1 MRRIGLF
8 IFLQLAIVSA
18 ADAQANTISTYAG
31 GGTNSTTATSAH
43 LPQPYKALRDNSGNT
58 YVSVPSL
65 GIVYK
70 VNGSGTISI
79 YAGTG
84 ILGFSNDGK
93 AATSAALGYP
103 TGMALDSSGNLYIAD
118 STNNRIRKV
127 TASTGIITTV
137 AGSGDE
143 YNGAGFF
150 GGYSGDNGAA
160 TDALLNGPTDV
171 AVDAS
176 GNLYIADRVNQVVR
190 FVSGGTGTITTY
202 AGTGGAGYSG
212 DGGSATS
219 ATFRQPSGV
228 TLDSS
233 GNLFI
238 ADKNNC
244 IVRRVDAISK
254 IITTFAGTP
263 QTCSFFGDSGAA
275 TSATLNVPVGVY
287 ADASGF
293 LFIADTGNNRI
304 RKVDNTT
311 QHDISTVA
319 GMGTVCTLVTG
330 CGDGGAATSASLNG
344 PKGISEDF
352 SSVLL
357 IADTGAMRVRTVSS
371 GTIAN
376 YAGGG
381 TGGDGG
387 AATSSLLS
395 LPYEAGVDGSGNLF
409 ILDSFGARVQRV
421 DAVTKNVTTF
431 AGDGVLGVPGVM
443 AFNGTP
449 ATQANFIY
457 PIAIAFD
464 SLGDVYI
471 ADQKEYVVL
480 KVTLATGL
488 ITQIAGNGQQ
498 CGTLG
503 NPNQFPACGD
513 EGAAT
518 SASLCIPV
526 GVAVDSNNNVF
537 ISDQC
542 LNRIREVSAGNGL
555 ISNYAGDPN
564 NNTGYTGDNGPPT
577 QATFN
582 SPFGL
587 AFSPAGDLYIADA
600 GNNVIRIVYTEEGII
615 STFAFNGEPTFGG
628 DGGTATGASM
638 YSPTELAFDA
648 AGNLFVGGGY
658 DNVVR
663 RIDVNDQTVATVAGN
678 VDNLDGGFFGDGGPS
693 TLALLSNFGL
703 TVDANENLFIADS
716 GNNRIRKVHMVPVA
730 SWTPT
735 TLTAFPT
742 LLPGQVSDFQD
753 ITFSNT
759 GLNDLTV
766 SVTSISAD
774 FSVSN
779 FCTFETASPGGSC
792 DLLVSFSPPAG
803 VGAGP
808 VSGTLVLATNDP
820 NNPTVTF
827 ALSGTIVT
835 TGFTLSV
842 LAVAPAGNVA
852 FVSSDPT
859 GISDCGFTGGTCSA
873 TFASGTTVT
882 LFASSSIGY
891 SFLGWSGNCTPV
903 VDVPFECTTTMS
915 QAQSVTATFGGSS
928 ITVSAFGNGS
938 GTITSSPAGINC
950 GATCTFTF
958 PTGTQSVT
966 LTATPNTGSVFVGW
980 SDYFCTNTTGNTCT
994 INLTN
999 YYFNESAIAVFSVA
1013 RKPFTKGDIF
1023 IGSTGGMIFEYSPTG
1038 TLVQVLPP
1046 LNPNYFGSF
1055 VYGMTFDNNG
1065 TLYAANPFSNGTVP
1079 PPPGLETFAS
1089 NGTGPTGFGGSST
1102 ATAGSVRVDPSGNV
1116 FVGLEANSLT
1126 GNLLEFAP
1134 GNTTTPSAFY
1144 FPAYYGTSGVF
1155 AFDIAQDDVTMLY
1168 NLGTK
1173 SLYSF
1178 NTALGLQDPDLTDSL
1193 PGTYAGDLR
1202 QLPDGSILMGNGDRV
1217 VRLDSTTGAVI
1228 QTYQPTT
1235 FSLVI
1240 GITLDA
1246 DGTTFW
1252 TDDSI
1257 TGIVYRINIA
1267 PPGAIVSQFNTQL
1280 GGNTLFGL
1288 VGLGGIAE
1296 YGSPA
1301 SGGEDLSVALAGTGT
1316 GSVSSNVAGITCP
1329 TACTAN
1335 YALGQ
1340 QVTLTATPSGGSTFG
1355 GWSGNCTGTGTCTVT
1370 MSAAQAVT
1378 ATFNTN
1384 VSFEFT
1390 YIAAGTGTGTVTSSP
1405 TGINCTQTCNAN
1417 FASGTVV
1424 TLTQVPASGSV
1435 FAGWSGACTGTG
1447 SCVVTMTSTES
1458 VTATFN
1464 ISAFAMTVS
1473 TAGTGTGTVT
1483 SSPSGISCP
1492 STCSANF
1499 NNGTVV
1505 TLTPTPGSGSTFA
1518 GWSGACGGTGT
1529 CQLTMNAAES
1539 VTATFNTTTNDTVT
1553 VALNGTAYGAVSWS
1567 ASNFV
1572 CSDDTGVVTGTCTSS
1587 FPSGTQVVFA
1597 ETPNSG
1603 SVFAG
1608 WSGGG
1613 CSGTANTCTVTL
1625 SAATTVTATFN
1636 NGAGTFPITV
1646 QPTAPSGGLGNGTG
1660 TVTSAPAGINC
1671 TMSNGVVTGGTC
1683 TASYPNGSL
1692 VTLTETPASGSV
1704 FSFWG
1709 NQCFGTTNT
1718 CTILT
1723 SSASTATATFTAV
1736 NFALT
1741 VSEQGTGA
1749 GTVTSNPTG
1758 INCPTTCTANYAS
1771 GTSVTLTATAGAN
1784 SLFAGWFGEGCTGT
1798 GTCTVAMTAAELV
1811 QATFNPT
1818 SVLTVTEVGSGTG
1831 SVSSNPAGILCP
1843 STCSAAFT
1851 TGSTVTLIGTANSGS
1866 TFAGWSGAGCSGV
1879 GVCTVS
1885 VTAAETVTATFNPS
1899 TFALTVTDAGTGTG
1913 TVTSSPVGITCPST
1927 CSSNFANGATV
1938 TLTAAAGS
1946 GSTFAGWSGAGCS
1959 GTGTCAVTMSA
1970 AEAVTATFNTT
1981 TFALTVTDAGTG
1993 SGSVTSNPSGITCP
2007 STCSANYASGTSVTL
2022 TAAAGSGST
2031 FAGWSGACT
2040 GTGTCTVSMT
2050 AAKSV
2055 TATFNATI
2063 NFTLTV
2069 TDAGTGTGTVTS
2081 QAGLS
2086 PAIDCVT
2093 GAGTNC
2099 SASYASGTTVI
2110 LTATPG
2116 TNSVFAGWS
2125 GAACTAGTGTCTV
2138 TMNAAES
2145 VTATFNSTVANMRS
2159 AVVPFTDDGAGNV
2172 TITWSPAFADTNYTA
2187 VCTAETTGDFVLPVI
2202 TSRTASSMTVI
2213 PTDGGATP
2221 GNLDC
2226 IAIPD
2231 SDTSDIRHGRTP
2243 FSDGQSLITVAWG
2256 TAFPDTNYTVACTL
2270 ESEGLDG
2277 GLTSVISDVETGF
2290 VTVDNSNFLTG
2301 TMHCIAVPD
2310 TDTSSVR
2317 HGRTTLDA
2325 SEFPT
2330 TVTVPWTTAFPDGN
2344 YAAVCSNVELDVT
2357 STDASVAIEPGTKLA
2372 ASVTLVNEIPS
2383 GEFHCLGVGVPPPQF
2398 TVTVSPQGAG
2408 TGSVVSTPA
2417 GINCPGTCSASFT
2430 SGTEVTLTPTA
2441 SSGSTFAGWSDDT
2454 CAQSGTAPC
2463 SFTVNGSVTVD
2474 PIFNVQTFTLSV
2486 SLAGTGS
2493 GSVTSEPQGI
2503 NCGSGCSGTFTGGTT
2518 VTLFATPGSGSVF
2531 AGWSGACSGTG
2542 SCFVTMNATES
2553 VTATFNLPP
2562 PSFPLTVTIGQPSSS
2577 SGALGTGTVTSSPS
2591 GIDCPDECSASYV
2604 SGTVVTLTATPGSG
2618 SAFAGWS
2625 GAGCSGTATCV
2636 VTMNA
2641 AESVVATF
2649 NTSTFT
2655 FGVGPGFSTTV
2666 NTTPGGNIVVGFTLS
2681 STTPETVGLGCT
2693 SSAPQYLTC
2702 LITPSEVSLTGN
2714 GPSQVAIVL
2723 TSYCQGSA
2731 PGLPDRPAPGIPGGV
2746 VGVMLLGMAL
2756 CGAAWSYR
2764 GRRRMALS
2772 FAILLF
2778 AVVGG
2783 SSCGNL
2789 PKGTAGATPP
2799 GLYTLSITATVAGQA
2814 PQLVQLQVNVQ

>member
-8 IFLQLAIVSA
+8 IILQLAIVSA
-18 ADAQANTISTYAG
+18 AHAQANTISTYAG
-31 GGTNSTTATSAH
+31 GGTNSTTATTAH
-43 LPQPYKALRDNSGNT
+43 LPQTYRAVRDTSGNT
-58 YVSVPSL
+58 YISVPSL
-65 GIVYK
+65 GTVYK
-70 VNGSGTISI
+70 VNGSGTMSI

-84 ILGFSNDGK
+84 VLGFFGDGGP
-93 AATSAALGYP
+93 AASAQLDYP
-103 TGMALDSSGNLYIAD
+103 LGMALDSAGNLYIAD
-118 STNNRIRKV
+118 SQNNRIRKV
-127 TASTGIITTV
+127 TASSGVITTV

-150 GGYSGDNGAA
+150 GGYSGDGGSA

-171 AVDAS
+171 AVDGS
-176 GNLYIADRVNQVVR
+176 GNFYISDVGNQVVR
-190 FVSGGTGTITTY
+190 QVNGGTGTITTY
-202 AGTGGAGYSG
+202 AGTGNAGFSG
-212 DGGSATS
+212 DGGPATS
-219 ATFRQPSGV
+219 AKFRQPNGV
-228 TLDSS
+228 TLDLS

-238 ADKNNC
+238 SDKNNC
-244 IVRRVDAISK
+244 IVRRVDATTK
-254 IITTFAGTP
+254 IITTYAGTP
-263 QTCSFFGDSGAA
+263 QVCGFSGDSGAA
-275 TSATLNVPVGVY
+275 TSAELSTPVGVY
-287 ADASGF
+287 ADAAGF
-293 LFIADTGNNRI
+293 LFIADFGNNRI

-311 QHDISTVA
+311 AHDISTVA
-319 GMGTVCTLVTG
+319 GTGVACTTPTG
-330 CGDGGAATSASLNG
+330 CGDGGAATSALLNA
-344 PKGISEDF
+344 PKGIFEDA
-352 SSVLL
+352 SNVLL
-357 IADTGAMRVRTVSS
+357 IADTNDMRVRTVTS
-371 GTIAN
+371 GNIAN
-376 YAGGG
+376 YAGSGNGG
-381 TGGDGG
+381 NGGP
-387 AATSSLLS
+387 ATSGMLS
-395 LPYEAGVDGSGNLF
+395 LPYIPNVDGSGNLF
-409 ILDSFGARVQRV
+409 ILDSFGARIQRV

-431 AGDGVLGVPGVM
+431 AGNGVLGVVG
-443 AFNGTP
+443 ATNGDGGQ
-449 ATQANFIY
+449 ATAASLNY

-464 SLGDVYI
+464 STGNIYV
-471 ADQKEYVVL
+471 ADQREFVVR
-480 KVTLATGL
+480 KITLATGV
-488 ITQIAGNGQQ
+488 ITTIAGNRQQ
-498 CGTLG
+498 CGSG
-503 NPNQFPACGD
+503 GSNPNTFPACGD

-526 GVAVDSNNNVF
+526 GVALDANNNVF

-542 LNRIREVSAGNGL
+542 LSRIREVSAGTGV

-564 NNTGYTGDNGPPT
+564 NNTGYSGDNGPPT
-577 QATFN
+577 SALMN
-582 SPFGL
+582 GPLGI
-587 AFSPAGDLYIADA
+587 AFSPAGDLYIADTS
-600 GNNVIRIVYTEEGII
+600 NNVIREVNTVENII
-615 STFAFNGEPTFGG
+615 TTYAFNGEPTFGG
-628 DGGTATGASM
+628 DGGSASGASM
-638 YSPTELAFDA
+638 YNPTEIAFDA
-648 AGNLFVGGGY
+648 AGNLFVGGGS

-703 TVDANENLFIADS
+703 TVDANENLFIADA

-730 SWTPT
+730 SWAPT

-742 LLPGQVSDFQD
+742 LLAGQVSDSQI

-766 SVTSISAD
+766 SVTSISPD

-779 FCTFETASPGGSC
+779 FCTFEVASPQGSC
-792 DLLVSFSPPAG
+792 DLFVSFTPPAG

-808 VSGTLVLATNDP
+808 VSGSLVLATNDP
-820 NNPTVTF
+820 NNPTVTYP
-827 ALSGTIVT
+827 LSGTIAS
-835 TGFTLSV
+835 TGFALTV
-842 LAVAPAGNVA
+842 LVVSPAGNVA
-852 FVSSDPT
+852 SVSSDPS
-859 GISDCGFTGGTCSA
+859 GISGCGQTGGICTAS
-873 TFASGTTVT
+873 FASGTVVT
-882 LFASSSIGY
+882 LIAGVSSSNPGY
-891 SFLGWSGNCTPV
+891 AFLGWSGNCTPV
-903 VDVPFECTTTMS
+903 VDVPFECTTTVS
-915 QAQSVTATFGGSS
+915 QVETVTATFGASTL
-928 ITVSAFGNGS
+928 TVSAYGNGS

-958 PTGTQSVT
+958 PAGTQTVT

-980 SDYFCTNTTGNTCT
+980 EDYYCTSSTGNTC
-994 INLTN
+994 IISLTN
-999 YYFNESAIAVFSVA
+999 YYFSEVAAAVFSVA
-1013 RKPFTKGDIF
+1013 RVPFTKGDVF
-1023 IGSTGGMIFEYSPTG
+1023 LGTTGGMIFEYHPSG

-1046 LNPNYFGSF
+1046 LNSTYFGGF
-1055 VYGMTFDNNG
+1055 VYGMTFDANG
-1065 TLYAANPFSNGTVP
+1065 TLYAADPFYDFQNPTAGM
-1079 PPPGLETFAS
+1079 ETFKFD
-1089 NGTGPTGFGGSST
+1089 GTGPTAFGGLST
-1102 ATAGSVRVDPSGNV
+1102 ASAGSVRVDPSGNV
-1116 FVGLEANSLT
+1116 FVGLEVNSTT
-1126 GNLLEFAP
+1126 GNLIEFAP
-1134 GNTTTPSAFY
+1134 GNTTAPSAFY
-1144 FPAYYGTSGVF
+1144 FPAYYQTNGIF

-1168 NLGTK
+1168 DLGTN
-1173 SLYSF
+1173 SLFSY
-1178 NTALGLQDPDLTDSL
+1178 NIALGLQNPDLTDSL
-1193 PGTYAGDLR
+1193 PGTYSGDLR
-1202 QLPDGSILMGNGDRV
+1202 QLPDGTILLADGDRV
-1217 VRLDSTTGAVI
+1217 VRLNSTTGAVI
-1228 QTYQPTT
+1228 QTYQPAV
-1235 FSLVI
+1235 FSFVL
-1240 GITLDA
+1240 GLTLDG
-1246 DGTTFW
+1246 DGVDFW

-1257 TGIVYRINIA
+1257 TGVVYKINIA
-1267 PPGAIVSQFNTQL
+1267 SGAIVTQFNTQL
-1280 GGNTLFGL
+1280 GQSTFGGL

-1335 YALGQ
+1335 YAVGQ
-1340 QVTLTATPSGGSTFG
+1340 QVTLTATPAGGSTFA

-1384 VSFEFT
+1384 VTFQFT

-1405 TGINCTQTCNAN
+1405 TGINCTATCTAN

-1424 TLTQVPASGSV
+1424 TLTQTPASGST
-1435 FAGWSGACTGTG
+1435 FGGWSGACSGTG
-1447 SCVVTMTSTES
+1447 SCVVTMTSAES
-1458 VTATFN
+1458 VTATFTL
-1464 ISAFAMTVS
+1464 STFPLTVS

-1499 NNGTVV
+1499 NSESLV
-1505 TLTPTPGSGSTFA
+1505 TLTATPVAGSTFA
-1518 GWSGACGGTGT
+1518 GWSGACNGTGT
-1529 CQLTMNAAES
+1529 CPVTMDGAQS
-1539 VTATFNTTTNDTVT
+1539 VTATFNTTTNVNLTV
-1553 VALNGTAYGAVSWS
+1553 VLNGTAYGTVTGGAIS
-1567 ASNFV
+1567 
-1572 CSDDTGVVTGTCTSS
+1572 CSDISGITTGTCTTSVA
-1587 FPSGTQVVFA
+1587 SGTVVTLF
-1597 ETPNSG
+1597 EQIGSG
-1603 SVFAG
+1603 SAFGG

-1613 CSGTANTCTVTL
+1613 CSGTASSCAVTVT
-1625 SAATTVTATFN
+1625 AATTVTATFN
-1636 NGAGTFPITV
+1636 NGTGTFLLTV
-1646 QPTAPSGGLGNGTG
+1646 QPSTPSGGQGNGTG
-1660 TVTSAPAGINC
+1660 TVTSNIGGINC
-1671 TMSNGVVTGGTC
+1671 TMANGVVTGGTC
-1683 TASYPNGSL
+1683 TANIASGAI
-1692 VTLTETPASGSV
+1692 VTLTATPAAGSV

-1709 NQCFGTTNT
+1709 TDCFGTST
-1718 CTILT
+1718 CALT
-1723 SSASTATATFTAV
+1723 MSAAHTATTTFTAL

-1741 VSEQGTGA
+1741 VSELGTGA

-1771 GTSVTLTATAGAN
+1771 GTAVTLTAAAGAN
-1784 SLFAGWFGEGCTGT
+1784 SVFAGWSGQGCTGT
-1798 GTCTVAMTAAELV
+1798 GVCTVTVNAAETV
-1811 QATFNPT
+1811 TATFNPT
-1818 SVLTVTEVGSGTG
+1818 SVLTVTEVGTGTG
-1831 SVSSNPAGILCP
+1831 TVSSNPAGILCP
-1843 STCSAAFT
+1843 STCAASFT
-1851 TGSTVTLIGTANSGS
+1851 TGAQVTLTATPNSGT

-1879 GVCTVS
+1879 GVCTVTMS
-1885 VTAAETVTATFNPS
+1885 AAESVTATFNLP
-1899 TFALTVTDAGTGTG
+1899 
-1913 TVTSSPVGITCPST
+1913 
-1927 CSSNFANGATV
+1927 
-1938 TLTAAAGS
+1938 
-1946 GSTFAGWSGAGCS
+1946 
-1959 GTGTCAVTMSA
+1959 
-1970 AEAVTATFNTT
+1970 

-2007 STCSANYASGTSVTL
+2007 STCSANYNSGTSVTL

-2040 GTGTCTVSMT
+2040 GTGTCSVTMT

-2055 TATFNATI
+2055 TATFNTTQFTLTVTKAGSGAGTVTSSPTGINCGTGCTANFNSGTQVTLTAAPSAGSTFAGWSGACTGTGTCVVTMNAAESATATFNTTV

-2081 QAGLS
+2081 QGGLS

-2093 GAGTNC
+2093 GTGTGC

-2145 VTATFNSTVANMRS
+2145 VTATFNSTVGTMRS

-2430 SGTEVTLTPTA
+2430 SGTQVTLTPEA
-2441 SSGSTFAGWSDDT
+2441 SGGSTFAGWSDDT

-2474 PIFNVQTFTLSV
+2474 PIFNVQTFTLTV

-2503 NCGSGCSGTFTGGTT
+2503 NCGSGCSGIFTGGTT
-2518 VTLFATPGSGSVF
+2518 VTLFASPTTGSVF

-2542 SCFVTMNATES
+2542 SCVVTMNAAES

-2577 SGALGTGTVTSSPS
+2577 GAGGTGTVTSSPS
-2591 GIDCPDECSASYV
+2591 GIDCPDACSASYV

-2625 GAGCSGTATCV
+2625 GAGCSGTGTCV

-2655 FGVGPGFSTTV
+2655 FGVGPGFSTSV

-2681 STTPETVGLGCT
+2681 STTPTTVGLGCT

-2702 LITPSEVSLTGN
+2702 LITPTEVSLNGN

-2723 TSYCQGSA
+2723 TSYCQGST
-2731 PGLPDRPAPGIPGGV
+2731 PGMPDGPTPGIPGGV

-2764 GRRRMALS
+2764 GRRRVALS

-2783 SSCGNL
+2783 SACGNL

-2814 PQLVQLQVNVQ
+2814 PQLIQLQVNVQ